1 MFIDENKYGYHDY
14 DDDWDEEEDDLEE
27 EDGLDVES
35 DDSLLNLL
43 AENREYLKKGDYRLL
58 YGIMEKCGY
67 KPEEDEEPFYSSAQM
82 KSLPHP
88 VKELLTFIQIE

>member
-1 MFIDENKYGYHDY
+1 M
-14 DDDWDEEEDDLEE
+14 L
-27 EDGLDVES
+27 S
-35 DDSLLNLL
+35 TLLLFLLLTTYYLLPTDLL

-58 YGIMEKCGY
+58 YGVMEKCGY
-67 KPEEDEEPFYSSAQM
+67 EPEDDEEPFYSSAQM